1 MKLTIGFFLKPV
13 NENRPQI
20 STLRN
25 ENTQN
30 HNHEKKHS
38 IQVITDSADEFS
50 FSFQD
55 TDLRIELIKGD
66 IINQIASIIVNS
78 ANNALQ
84 LSCLF

>member
-1 MKLTIGFFLKPV
+1 MKLTIVFFKPV
-13 NENRPQI
+13 NENGAQI

-25 ENTQN
+25 KNKQ
-30 HNHEKKHS
+30 NHEKKHS
-38 IQVITDSADEFS
+38 ILVITDTSDEFS

-55 TDLRIELIKGD
+55 TDLRIEIIKGD
-66 IINQIASIIVNS
+66 IINQIASVIVNS